1 MSSRD
6 QMIADLKS
14 GAAADTGDASNKS
27 VLIRGCDP
35 VMAQRASGFM
45 PALLGNCHLSVCT
58 DDNTFLKFLEES
70 KFDVVGFAPGA
81 CRWDR
86 AGKPIPGGNADTQ
99 GWSLEKYRDKVR
111 ELQGE
116 NVKIVG
122 TADEKELVPVF
133 RKALGLK

>member
-45 PALLGNCHLSVCT
+45 PALLGNCQLSVCT
-58 DDNTFLKFLEES
+58 DDDTFLKFLSDS
-70 KFDVVGFAPGA
+70 KFDVVGFAR
-81 CRWDR
+81 CVCSFDS
-86 AGKPIPGGNADTQ
+86 AGERIPGGNADTQ
-99 GWSLEKYRDKVR
+99 GWSLEEYREKVR
-111 ELQGE
+111 ALQGQD
-116 NVKIVG
+116 VVIVG
-122 TADEKELVPVF
+122 TTDEKEVVPVF
-133 RKALGLK
+133 RKALGLE

>member
-14 GAAADTGDASNKS
+14 GAAADTGDASNKR

-35 VMAQRASGFM
+35 VMAQRACCFM

-58 DDNTFLKFLEES
+58 DDNTFLKFLKEL

-86 AGKPIPGGNADTQ
+86 AGKPIPGGNVDTQ
-99 GWSLEKYRDKVR
+99 GWSLEKYKEKVR

-116 NVKIVG
+116 SVVIVG

-133 RKALGLK
+133 RKALGLE